1 MLKKLLII
9 ALLISQTAC
18 GKVASWYG
26 KGFEGRSTAS
36 GYIFDSRQYTC
47 ASNAYDF
54 GTVLKVTNKANNKS
68 VVVVVTDRGSF
79 KKKYGRDIDLSHAAF
94 VKIANPNE
102 GLIKVS
108 IKVLNDKNTFKYKH
122 GRPVFN
128 ARESNKY
135 VKK

>member
-26 KGFEGRSTAS
+26 KGFEGKRTAS

-47 ASNAYDF
+47 ASNTYDF
-54 GTVLKVTNKANNKS
+54 GTVLKVTNIANNKS
-68 VVVVVTDRGSF
+68 VIVVVTDRGSF
-79 KKKYGRDIDLSHAAF
+79 KKKYGRDIDLSHTAF
-94 VKIANPNE
+94 RKIANPNV
-102 GLIKVS
+102 GLIKVK
-108 IKVLNDKNTFKYKH
+108 IKVLNEKNTFKYKH
-122 GRPVFN
+122 GDPVFN
-128 ARESNKY
+128 AREYNKY